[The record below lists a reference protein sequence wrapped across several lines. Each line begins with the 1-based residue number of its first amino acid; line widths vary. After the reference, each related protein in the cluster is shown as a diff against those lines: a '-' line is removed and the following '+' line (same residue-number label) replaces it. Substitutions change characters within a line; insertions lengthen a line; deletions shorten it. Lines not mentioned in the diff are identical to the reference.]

1 MKKATQGKSPEAHR
15 SVNQERLA
23 YVMCCLVGKEVNVY
37 MKDGNEVKGLFH
49 AYNYG
54 NKGENNTGDISL
66 NYARVEPKKD
76 RVSGPINKAMII
88 PENLYNVIVAKNMK
102 LDLKDPDGVQ
112 NVKGKFQIDT
122 DISEKKKKYN
132 YNSANR
138 ELKRWVCEGS
148 LYDENKLTL
157 DDNMKEPWDQFEHN
171 RKLYGV
177 TTTYKEELYTTN
189 LDVNKIP
196 QHVKMHA
203 DKIAKELENRGMHLD
218 PEDAERD
225 NKELDEEDL
234 FGAVRQSKDKF
245 GKFFKGKREEGKSSH
260 PQGRF
265 NQFALRDLKEK
276 IQSQKKINFTISAS
290 GEDVESSEK
299 NNDSSKKE
307 DGKGAEFIGINAL
320 NLEPA
325 LPRLDEKTRTEW
337 IMFKNNARNKIAN
350 KKDKSTE
357 KQEFITAAKEF
368 NEKLANKMSTHT
380 QESKNEQN
388 FEQVE
393 LENPQSELQT
403 TESNITG
410 EVSAWDSIVLV
421 VPTMLY
427 VCNDAILI
435 VAIFFSP
442 SLPYA
447 DENIAPENE
456 NTIVKSNTVS
466 LSNSSLRPYDAY
478 VLNFNNLSN
487 LNNFNNPSS
496 LSNITNQNSIGNLND
511 LNEFNSAKQFNMK
524 HGMIG
529 HNVEYRPMVTQVP
542 STPTQIYPTSDLY
555 LRKNV
560 GTRPIYPNVDML
572 LNKFHNSVNHHH
584 KYPSYRKYQKEFH
597 PFPTRTLAPKKQFD
611 SLMNNTLRNSKMED
625 CVKTPIHFRNNKQY
639 SYKNVFGEPPMGAPV
654 HIYKEANH
662 FPRNIPVQPNVPG
675 ILVNV
680 PVIPVVH
687 PTVNG
692 PFIDNHPQYYTPY
705 VRAHYP
711 NYSIPPNA
719 NGAYYYNVPVS
730 NVDTNYSP
738 NKNMNMFASA
748 NPHVTNLHVQ
758 SAQVSNMHVQ
768 APQVP
773 NLHAQDSHINIPVA
787 TYIPPTL
794 NYGVNS
800 SNPLNM
806 SNNSTV
812 PNPNINMPPYPPEY
826 VVMNTPKYPNT
837 QTVPMPVYPQYQYQ
851 NYYPP
856 SSPHGMKNS

>member
-276 IQSQKKINFTISAS
+276 IQSVKMENEKKYPTNKQKKINFTISAS

-403 TESNITG
+403 TESNITENINNDNVG
-410 EVSAWDSIVLV
+410 E
-421 VPTMLY
+421 T
-427 VCNDAILI
+427 
-435 VAIFFSP
+435 
-442 SLPYA
+442 

>member
-1 MKKATQGKSPEAHR
+1 MKKTGQGKSSETHR

-23 YVMCCLVGKEVNVY
+23 YVMCCLVGNEVNVH

-49 AYNYG
+49 AYNYA
-54 NKGENNTGDISL
+54 NKGEKKQGDISL
-66 NYARVEPKKD
+66 NYARVQPKKD
-76 RVSGPINKAMII
+76 QVSGPINKAMII
-88 PENLYNVIVAKNMK
+88 PENSYNVIVVKNMN
-102 LDLKDPDGVQ
+102 LELKDPDGVQ
-112 NVKGKFQIDT
+112 NVKGRFQIDT

-132 YNSANR
+132 LNSANR

-148 LYDENKLTL
+148 FYDENKLTL
-157 DDNMKEPWDQFEHN
+157 DDNTKEPWDQFEHN

-276 IQSQKKINFTISAS
+276 IQSVKMENEKKYPTNKQKKINFTISAS

-307 DGKGAEFIGINAL
+307 DGKSAEFIGINAL

-337 IMFKNNARNKIAN
+337 IMFKNKAKNKIVN

-380 QESKNEQN
+380 QESKNEGN
-388 FEQVE
+388 FDQ
-393 LENPQSELQT
+393 LEIDNPPSELQT
-403 TESNITG
+403 TESNIT
-410 EVSAWDSIVLV
+410 ENVN
-421 VPTMLY
+421 
-427 VCNDAILI
+427 NDN
-435 VAIFFSP
+435 VDET
-442 SLPYA
+442 

-478 VLNFNNLSN
+478 ISNFNNFSNLSNFNNLS
-487 LNNFNNPSS
+487 S
-496 LSNITNQNSIGNLND
+496 LSNISNQNSIGNLND
-511 LNEFNSAKQFNMK
+511 LNEFNYAKQFNMK
-524 HGMIG
+524 HGMVG
-529 HNVEYRPMVTQVP
+529 HNAEYRPMVAQVP
-542 STPTQIYPTSDLY
+542 NTPTQIYPTSDLY
-555 LRKNV
+555 MRKNV
-560 GTRPIYPNVDML
+560 GTRPTYQNVDML
-572 LNKFHNSVNHHH
+572 VNKFHNNVNHHH
-584 KYPSYRKYQKEFH
+584 KYPSYRKHHKEFH
-597 PFPTRTLAPKKQFD
+597 PFPTRTFTPKKHFD

-625 CVKTPIHFRNNKQY
+625 CVKSPIHFRNNRQY
-639 SYKNVFGEPPMGAPV
+639 SYKNVFGGPAMRAPV

-692 PFIDNHPQYYTPY
+692 PFMDSHPQYYNPY
-705 VRAHYP
+705 VRGHYA

-719 NGAYYYNVPVS
+719 NGAYYYNMPVS
-730 NVDTNYSP
+730 SMDSNYSP
-738 NKNMNMFASA
+738 SKNMNLFAPP
-748 NPHVTNLHVQ
+748 NPHVQ
-758 SAQVSNMHVQ
+758 SPQVPNVHIQ
-768 APQVP
+768 TPQVP
-773 NLHAQDSHINIPVA
+773 NLHAQDSHMNIPVA
-787 TYIPPTL
+787 PYIPPTL

-812 PNPNINMPPYPPEY
+812 PNPNINIPPYPPEY

>member
-1 MKKATQGKSPEAHR
+1 MKKAGQGKPSEVHR
-15 SVNQERLA
+15 SVNQERLGF
-23 YVMCCLVGKEVNVY
+23 VMSCLVGNEVEVH

-49 AYNYG
+49 AYNFA
-54 NKGENNTGDISL
+54 NKGEKKQGDVSL
-66 NYARVEPKKD
+66 NYARVQPKKD

-88 PENLYNVIVAKNMK
+88 PENMYTIIVGKNMS
-102 LDLKDPDGVQ
+102 LELKDPDGAK
-112 NVKGKFQIDT
+112 NVKEKFQIDA

-132 YNSANR
+132 INSANR
-138 ELKRWVCEGS
+138 ELKRWICDDS
-148 LYDENKLTL
+148 FQDENKLTL
-157 DDNMKEPWDQFEHN
+157 DDKMKEPWDQFEHN

-234 FGAVRQSKDKF
+234 FGAVRQGKDKF
-245 GKFFKGKREEGKSSH
+245 GKFFKGKREEGKGGQ

-276 IQSQKKINFTISAS
+276 IESVKMDNEKKYPANKQKKINFTISAT

-307 DGKGAEFIGINAL
+307 DGKSADFTGINAL

-337 IMFKNNARNKIAN
+337 IMFKNKAKNKIAN

-368 NEKLANKMSTHT
+368 NEKLANKMSTHS
-380 QESKNEQN
+380 QESKNEGNSDQ
-388 FEQVE
+388 
-393 LENPQSELQT
+393 LEINNPPSELQT

-410 EVSAWDSIVLV
+410 ELSAGTLSRCGQL
-421 VPTMLY
+421 
-427 VCNDAILI
+427 AGR
-435 VAIFFSP
+435 
-442 SLPYA
+442 
-447 DENIAPENE
+447 
-456 NTIVKSNTVS
+456 
-466 LSNSSLRPYDAY
+466 LSNI
-478 VLNFNNLSN
+478 SN
-487 LNNFNNPSS
+487 LN
-496 LSNITNQNSIGNLND
+496 SISNLND
-511 LNEFNSAKQFNMK
+511 LNGFNHAKHFNMK

-529 HNVEYRPMVTQVP
+529 HNVEYRPIVAQLP
-542 STPTQIYPTSDLY
+542 STPTQIYPPSDLY

-560 GTRPIYPNVDML
+560 GTRPIYQNVDML
-572 LNKFHNSVNHHH
+572 VNKFHNNINHHH
-584 KYPSYRKYQKEFH
+584 KYPPYRKYHKEFH
-597 PFPTRTLAPKKQFD
+597 PFPSRTFVPKKNFD
-611 SLMNNTLRNSKMED
+611 SLMNNTLRNSKRED
-625 CVKTPIHFRNNKQY
+625 CVKTPIHFRNNRQY
-639 SYKNVFGEPPMGAPV
+639 SYKNVFGGPPARAPV

-662 FPRNIPVQPNVPG
+662 FPRNIPVQPNVSG

-692 PFIDNHPQYYTPY
+692 PFIEGHPQYYTPY
-705 VRAHYP
+705 VRGHYA
-711 NYSIPPNA
+711 NSSIPASA
-719 NGAYYYNVPVS
+719 NGAYYYNIPVS
-730 NVDTNYSP
+730 SVESNYSP
-738 NKNMNMFASA
+738 NKNMNLYAAA
-748 NPHVTNLHVQ
+748 NSH
-758 SAQVSNMHVQ
+758 
-768 APQVP
+768 VP
-773 NLHAQDSHINIPVA
+773 NLHAQNAHINIPV
-787 TYIPPTL
+787 TPYITPTL
-794 NYGVNS
+794 NYGVNN

-806 SNNSTV
+806 TNNATV
-812 PNPNINMPPYPPEY
+812 PNPNINIPPYPPEY
-826 VVMNTPKYPNT
+826 VVVNTPKYPST

-851 NYYPP
+851 NYYPSSSS
-856 SSPHGMKNS
+856 SSPGMKNS